1 MVLVAGASGA
11 EAGVAGSEVHLLAVV
26 FGGPVS
32 AEGSSA
38 LVASHFDL
46 LALAFGGPV
55 SAEGSSVLVASHF
68 DLA

>member
-1 MVLVAGASGA
+1 VVLVAGASGA
-11 EAGVAGSEVHLLAVV
+11 EVADSAVHLLAVA

-38 LVASHFDL
+38 LLASHFDL
-46 LALAFGGPV
+46 LAVASGGPV
-55 SAEGSSVLVASHF
+55 SAEGLSVLVASHF